1 MKIAYILKRFP
12 RLSETFVI
20 QELLELQRLGVP
32 VQVFSSAD
40 PREEEP
46 GRPQHRFFS
55 DLKIPVTYLPHW
67 KKIRKTTDAS
77 LVAQLWP
84 RKGVYEKPG
93 LPAEGKKVNEE
104 EPRVYRPILR
114 AIAVAEKIREQKIQ
128 HLHAHFAT
136 EAATIA
142 MLAGFLTGASYS
154 FTAHAKD
161 IYDDQDLEPALLR
174 QKIREARFVIT
185 VTDYNRRYLEKLSGE
200 SNGHIIRLYNGVDLQ
215 YLKPA
220 AEDCREPNFILATG
234 RLIEKKGFHYLIKA
248 CGILRERGLG
258 FKCQIVGDGPE
269 GAALEKEIRERSLC
283 HSVFLSGPKPRE
295 EVVDLMKRATVFA
308 LPAVVSQSNDR
319 DALPTVLL
327 EALALGL
334 PVISTDISGIP
345 EIIEHRKEG
354 LLVPEKN
361 AHNLALAI
369 EELFANPELRRRF
382 ATEGRKKAEREFD
395 VSKNVALLHKTF
407 LQGPPCAERE
417 PLLESL

>member
-46 GRPQHRFFS
+46 GRPQHAFFS

-67 KKIRKTTDAS
+67 KQIRKAVDPS

-84 RKGVYEKPG
+84 RHGLYERPG
-93 LPAEGKKVNEE
+93 SSAEGKRVNEE

-114 AIAVAEKIREQKIQ
+114 AIAVAETIREQKIQ
-128 HLHAHFAT
+128 HLHAHFAS

-142 MLAGFLTGASYS
+142 MLASLLTGASYS

-161 IYDDQDLEPALLR
+161 IYDVQDLDAALVR

-185 VTDYNRRYLEKLSGE
+185 VTEYNRRYLQELSGE

-215 YLKPA
+215 QLTPA
-220 AEDCREPNFILATG
+220 AEDRRERDLILAAG
-234 RLIEKKGFHYLIKA
+234 RLVEKKGFRYLIEA
-248 CGILRERGLG
+248 CGLLRDRGLNCR
-258 FKCQIVGDGPE
+258 CQIVGDGPE
-269 GAALEKEIRERSLC
+269 GPALEQEITARNLTDRVLLC
-283 HSVFLSGPKPRE
+283 GPKPRE
-295 EVVDLMKRATVFA
+295 DVMELMSRAAVFA
-308 LPAVVSQSNDR
+308 LPAVVSHSNDR

-334 PVISTDISGIP
+334 PVISTEMSGIP
-345 EIIEHRKEG
+345 EIIEHRNEG
-354 LLVPEKN
+354 LLVPERN
-361 AHNLALAI
+361 ARELASAI
-369 EELFANPELRRRF
+369 EELLIHPELCRRL
-382 ATEGRKKAEREFD
+382 AAEGRKKAEREFD
-395 VSKNVALLHKTF
+395 VSKNVAQLHNIF
-407 LQGPPCAERE
+407 LRGAPGLTRE
-417 PLLESL
+417 SWPES